1 MKHYLILF
9 FTLLNLNVFAQELE
23 LIHLVSSDQTYSIKT
38 DEGQRLVVYLS
49 FYFPAAI
56 NYKETPHFF
65 VSGWYQTNDNIQK
78 KNLTGIYRPFEN
90 LVLFVSKDTSQ
101 QYIDYNEDFSL
112 TIDTAEYI
120 ETFYFPLNTISSD
133 MKKAVWFN
141 GSKNIA
147 VDNIDFDKKN
157 VYHKVFIK
165 GGDISRYVNRSID
178 ITDFVIKPFGDNNIF
193 LEDYNISIH
202 SSYTDDLE
210 NLHIL
215 LQITNEYVNPSSL
228 SSGGYYYLMLDKNQ
242 IIRKNKYFETYNQG
256 QYISSVDDGFI
267 HPSKKRI
274 LILADWSDS
283 QIIGSFFIEKSR
295 IEIEKEW
302 NKTN

>member
-1 MKHYLILF
+1 MKDKDWLFILAFIFLQLSTIKKHHIF
-9 FTLLNLNVFAQELE
+9 FCFR
-23 LIHLVSSDQTYSIKT
+23 LVSNKRQYS
-38 DEGQRLVVYLS
+38 
-49 FYFPAAI
+49 
-56 NYKETPHFF
+56 
-65 VSGWYQTNDNIQK
+65 K